1 MAKLK
6 YSSGKTQQKDPP
18 PIQTVSDTVVFSC
31 YIASAAILV
40 IAIIEAV
47 KQFQQA
53 NIWGGIIYIVL
64 AIAGV
69 LFSVFIT
76 LWNRRNKKLLKA
88 KKKK

>member
-1 MAKLK
+1 MAKMKLSPAK
-6 YSSGKTQQKDPP
+6 QRQKDLPR
-18 PIQTVSDTVVFSC
+18 IRTVSDTVVLSC
-31 YIASAAILV
+31 YIASLVILV
-40 IAIIEAV
+40 VAVIEAY
-47 KQFQQA
+47 KQFQLG
-53 NIWGGIIYIVL
+53 NLWGGIMYVAL

>member
-1 MAKLK
+1 MAKMK
-6 YSSGKTQQKDPP
+6 FSTGTQKQKDLPAV
-18 PIQTVSDTVVFSC
+18 QTVSDTVVFSC
-31 YIASAAILV
+31 YIASAVILV

-47 KQFQQA
+47 KRFQLG
-53 NIWGGIIYIVL
+53 NLWGGIIYVAL

-76 LWNRRNKKLLKA
+76 LWNRRNKKLLKE